1 MSPKL
6 ISQKENRDKDRLNDH
21 LPPSKKR
28 PSHAS
33 QERER
38 DTSLGSRLEG
48 KGSKEGRKNTPPKL
62 NREKRKRTLIHP
74 QMEMNQNPA
83 QRQKGWGLVRKDP
96 TYKNKHRRTILPKT
110 NENST
115 EASSSNRINLEQR
128 RLMTEG
134 QDQRDLVRGKNYG
147 RRTQSPATSRTLL
160 KIRKGTRENFG
171 K

>member
-1 MSPKL
+1 
-6 ISQKENRDKDRLNDH
+6 
-21 LPPSKKR
+21 
-28 PSHAS
+28 
-33 QERER
+33 
-38 DTSLGSRLEG
+38 
-48 KGSKEGRKNTPPKL
+48 
-62 NREKRKRTLIHP
+62 
-74 QMEMNQNPA
+74 MNQNPA

-171 K
+171 KWCPKQSKEKKRQLLRKAVGEPKTLLTVKSSQKQRRTVMNPLKFKETLKETTQKREQNNAGT